1 MSGEK
6 LAFLVLALVAGAG
19 ALGVVVFGKNPVRSA
34 LSLVLNFFVLAFVY
48 FTLGAQL
55 LGITQIM
62 VYAGAIMVLFLF
74 VIMML
79 QLHHGQKDE
88 EKRDWKAPVAW
99 GFGLAMGAVIFSKVV
114 TPFSD
119 SVKEPYSVA
128 SPQAVVASTAAPSGP
143 STPLSGAQGPA
154 DRGPMVRSMDDLG
167 KPQAVGAV
175 LFSTYSWPFE
185 VTSVLLLIGV
195 VGSILLAK
203 RRI

>member
-1 MSGEK
+1 MSPEK
-6 LAFLVLALVAGAG
+6 IAFLVLALVAGSG
-19 ALGVVVFGKNPVRSA
+19 ALGVVAFGRNPVRSA
-34 LSLVLNFFVLAFVY
+34 LCLVLNFFVLAFVY

-99 GFGLAMGAVIFSKVV
+99 GFGLAMGAVIFSKVI

-119 SVKEPYSVA
+119 SVKEPPMVAVTRTTATPGPGGSVA
-128 SPQAVVASTAAPSGP
+128 TLPVLQ
-143 STPLSGAQGPA
+143 
-154 DRGPMVRSMDDLG
+154 SMDDLG

-203 RRI
+203 RRM